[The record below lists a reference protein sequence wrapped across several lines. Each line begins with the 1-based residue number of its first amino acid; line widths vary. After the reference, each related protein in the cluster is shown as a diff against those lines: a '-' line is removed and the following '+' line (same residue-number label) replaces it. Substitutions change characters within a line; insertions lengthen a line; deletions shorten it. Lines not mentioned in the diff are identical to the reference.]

1 MLRVWHCLRDSDTL
15 WYPLLPYCPTNLLLH
30 HTSPASVSPREMLVV
45 RFPHS
50 SLVALAA
57 TYLVLGGSSASIA
70 GGESAGPDAE
80 SRSDSQS
87 HSDQD
92 PERNTELLVIAPMTD
107 ELARPSRPPIR
118 RVGREVIGGV
128 AYAAV
133 CLGICAPFVD
143 YRPMGYVAGISAVLF
158 LSYAAFA
165 YLSVALGRWQW
176 REEHDRQLRA
186 LAVVQRERLA
196 RVLDVWG
203 LDGAAACLVVD
214 DLVQGTI
221 RAVAWQTRLGEL
233 ETKRVGDGYEVVLRP
248 KGVGNG
254 DARRHDALPS
264 GRPDL
269 TKVKVETESS
279 GGGEEGQSPTGQV
292 VLAQVI
298 RDKTAADSPGV
309 WTEKARAVVG
319 EKWAHLL
326 DQYA

>member
-1 MLRVWHCLRDSDTL
+1 MPCMHCSLSCRVIAFTHKRLTFPHNGEHRGCSESGTACVTRAPFCAHC
-15 WYPLLPYCPTNLLLH
+15 CPTRLPLH
-30 HTSPASVSPREMLVV
+30 RMVRVSVSPREMLVV

-57 TYLVLGGSSASIA
+57 TYLVLGGSSVSTAE
-70 GGESAGPDAE
+70 GESAGPDPE

-107 ELARPSRPPIR
+107 ELARPCRPPVR

-133 CLGICAPFVD
+133 GLGISAPFVD

-176 REEHDRQLRA
+176 REEHDRQVRA

-203 LDGAAACLVVD
+203 LDGAAASLEVD

-221 RAVAWQTRLGEL
+221 RAVAWQTPVGGAGDEARGG
-233 ETKRVGDGYEVVLRP
+233 RV
-248 KGVGNG
+248 
-254 DARRHDALPS
+254 
-264 GRPDL
+264 
-269 TKVKVETESS
+269 
-279 GGGEEGQSPTGQV
+279 
-292 VLAQVI
+292 
-298 RDKTAADSPGV
+298 
-309 WTEKARAVVG
+309 
-319 EKWAHLL
+319 
-326 DQYA
+326 